1 MRSQLTNDLRIRKL
15 QVLTQIKLLEA
26 NNKNNRVNV
35 YRQYKLTLPKQV
47 ITGFIDWHSLDKLPE
62 FPMVK
67 DLFSKEIVRFFISLK
82 KTSIYFASLPAF
94 IKQSIPE
101 KRVKYIPLTV
111 PDP

>member
-1 MRSQLTNDLRIRKL
+1 
-15 QVLTQIKLLEA
+15 
-26 NNKNNRVNV
+26 
-35 YRQYKLTLPKQV
+35 
-47 ITGFIDWHSLDKLPE
+47 
-62 FPMVK
+62 MVK
-67 DLFSKEIVRFFISLK
+67 ELFSKEIVRFFISLK